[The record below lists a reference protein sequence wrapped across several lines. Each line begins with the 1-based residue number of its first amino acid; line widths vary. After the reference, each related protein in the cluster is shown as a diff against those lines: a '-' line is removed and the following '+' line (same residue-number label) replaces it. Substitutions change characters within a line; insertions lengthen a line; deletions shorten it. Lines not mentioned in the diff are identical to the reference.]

1 MDSSKNFLFYEDIFC
16 VLAQSLPYANI
27 FELPTS

>member
-16 VLAQSLPYANI
+16 VLAQSLPPPKNI
-27 FELPTS
+27 YKP

>member
-1 MDSSKNFLFYEDIFC
+1 MDSFKNFLFYEDIFC

-27 FELPTS
+27 YKP